1 MPIDYD
7 YDKLFN
13 MLESITM
20 RQRKQKDNTNRNGF
34 PDYRGQIYGKVN
46 ARFKGWRDLSKDS
59 IENPEIYAELKKLG
73 DAIVPFDYTSIQIAR
88 NLVSPRHLDRSNVGV
103 SCLVSLGSYAGQ
115 SGFIYID
122 GKKFN
127 AYKNPLIFDGSKLEH
142 WNTPITSGVKYS
154 LIYFRC

>member
-46 ARFKGWRDLSKDS
+46 AG
-59 IENPEIYAELKKLG
+59 EI
-73 DAIVPFDYTSIQIAR
+73 
-88 NLVSPRHLDRSNVGV
+88 
-103 SCLVSLGSYAGQ
+103 
-115 SGFIYID
+115 
-122 GKKFN
+122 
-127 AYKNPLIFDGSKLEH
+127 
-142 WNTPITSGVKYS
+142 
-154 LIYFRC
+154 